1 MADALD
7 YERRGRV
14 TIIEQLLRHVDG
26 ALFTVRNMLGIDPDG
41 EGVPDATETVK
52 GKAEL
57 ATVAEA
63 TAGVDTT
70 RIVTPAGLAAAL
82 LAGGGV
88 PIASKMFFG
97 VFATDGGALTASNI
111 LVNTFGEVPV
121 ITKNTN
127 GKYDITFSGPVL
139 EENRTFVMGE
149 SYYDNG
155 AGQWASHAIILSTSV
170 VRFIT
175 AGSIGSIGDVTLS
188 NIPVGILVWPA

>member
-14 TIIEQLLRHVDG
+14 TLIEQLLRHVDG

-52 GKAEL
+52 GKDRL

-63 TAGVDTT
+63 VAGILPTT
-70 RIVTPAGLAAAL
+70 IVTPAGLAAAIAAGAGP
-82 LAGGGV
+82 LA
-88 PIASKMFFG
+88 PKMFFG

-139 EENRTFVMGE
+139 EANRTFVMGE